1 MEKQSTRKFL
11 KLLIALVAL
20 FLLAASA
27 LMLASCK
34 EHVHQYELD
43 ESKSTNATCNQ
54 AGSQTFVCPECGD
67 IYVNVVPATGQH
79 TWEETKVYPASC
91 ESEGWTVFTCSVCGT
106 QKQDNWTPKLTH
118 DYDVAETHEATC
130 TTDGY
135 QIFECTF
142 CGDRYTDSQYTAE
155 HPKLGHDWGTNT
167 DTEDTATSAA
177 DKLEGWYT
185 VSAADC
191 LNAQVLERKCARC
204 GETEKKVGA
213 AATGHKWGTT
223 TVDAKTKNICAV
235 NEDLIDAEG
244 NAVYAYECANENCPV
259 NVVVDNRGN
268 TKHYIKAVDHKL
280 KTVAEYPICDEDQR
294 DVAVG
299 TTGYKTGYKYEVCEN
314 CDTYTAK
321 AKETKLEVTGH
332 KWNTKTVDGKN
343 DVVVCEKDKDLAD
356 RQDYLDYIRSVI
368 GNSAF
373 LQNQQKYVDAY
384 VAASAAWE
392 KAGRTGNPEI
402 SRVCSVCGEATLAL
416 GHEYIIAKYVEGSS
430 SEYEVDENGLP
441 VDYSDEVTVATMDCR
456 YVQVCK
462 NGCGEILARGQHKD
476 VSTATCRQGGV
487 CSGRRTQDRRSNRQV
502 RRQERHLEAGLRRL
516 HQGFRYRDLDDPS

>member
-43 ESKSTNATCNQ
+43 QDKSTNATCNQ

-79 TWEETKVYPASC
+79 TWQETKVYPASC

-118 DYDVAETHEATC
+118 KYDVAETHEATC
-130 TTDGY
+130 TSDGY

-167 DTEDTATSAA
+167 DTEDTATSAD

-191 LNAQVLERKCARC
+191 LNAQVLERKCSRC
-204 GETEKKVGA
+204 GETEKKVGTA
-213 AATGHKWGTT
+213 ALGHLWGTT
-223 TVDAKTKNICAV
+223 IVDAKTKNQCEIDD
-235 NEDLIDAEG
+235 DLIDAEG
-244 NAVYAYECANENCPV
+244 NAVYAYECGRENCPV
-259 NVVVDNRGN
+259 EVVINNRGDVA
-268 TKHYIKAVDHKL
+268 HYIKAVDHKL

-321 AKETKLEVTGH
+321 AKETKLEATGH
-332 KWNTKTVDGKN
+332 KWNTKTVDGKK
-343 DVVVCEKDKDLAD
+343 DVVVCEA
-356 RQDYLDYIRSVI
+356 
-368 GNSAF
+368 
-373 LQNQQKYVDAY
+373 
-384 VAASAAWE
+384 
-392 KAGRTGNPEI
+392 
-402 SRVCSVCGEATLAL
+402 
-416 GHEYIIAKYVEGSS
+416 
-430 SEYEVDENGLP
+430 
-441 VDYSDEVTVATMDCR
+441 
-456 YVQVCK
+456 
-462 NGCGEILARGQHKD
+462 
-476 VSTATCRQGGV
+476 
-487 CSGRRTQDRRSNRQV
+487 
-502 RRQERHLEAGLRRL
+502 
-516 HQGFRYRDLDDPS
+516 